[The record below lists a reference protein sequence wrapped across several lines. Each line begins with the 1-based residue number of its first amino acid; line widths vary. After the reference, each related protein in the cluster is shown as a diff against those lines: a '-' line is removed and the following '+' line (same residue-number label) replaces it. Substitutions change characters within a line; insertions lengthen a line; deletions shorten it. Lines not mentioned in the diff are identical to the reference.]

1 MSATIYYDNANTYQA
16 TINVEDGS
24 ANIGNKS
31 FSDGTTLTN
40 EERAID
46 QDLSLAI
53 TDWGDT
59 DALRFDFGSAV
70 TVDYVAIYSTATI
83 TTDIRIF
90 RSDSATGT
98 ANVVTNLEVDSLVA
112 GWNILHLSSGDFR
125 YRILIADGGSI
136 TGITE
141 IYFGARFALPVQPT
155 ANIITAHNFGSEEI
169 KTYGAN
175 RFYFSKH
182 NNYKEFTLNLT
193 HMTSAQKTE
202 LETFANTVTDR
213 MPFIYAEDSTVI
225 NGNNPTGPLHYVKLV
240 RPLTFKTVLPD
251 IFSCQVVMREL
262 TS

>member
-16 TINVEDGS
+16 TINVEDGT
-24 ANIGNKS
+24 ANISGRS

-46 QDLSLAI
+46 QDLSKAI

-83 TTDIRIF
+83 STDIRIF
-90 RSDSATGT
+90 RSSSATGT
-98 ANVVTNLEVDSLVA
+98 AQVVTNIEVDSLVA
-112 GWNILHLSSGDFR
+112 GWNILHLSSGDYQ
-125 YRILIADGGSI
+125 YRIIIADGGTI

-141 IYFGARFALPVQPT
+141 IYFGAKFDLPVQPT
-155 ANIITAHNFGSEEI
+155 ANTITAHNFGSEEI

-182 NNYKEFTLNLT
+182 DNYKEFTLSID
-193 HMTSAQKTE
+193 HITSSQKTE

-213 MPFIYAEDSTVI
+213 MPFIYAEDGTVI
-225 NGNNPTGPLHYVKLV
+225 NGNNPTGPLHFVKLV
-240 RPLTFKTVLPD
+240 RPLTFRTVAPD

>member
-16 TINVEDGS
+16 TINVEDGT
-24 ANIGNKS
+24 ANISGRS

-46 QDLSLAI
+46 QDLSKAI

-83 TTDIRIF
+83 STDIRIF
-90 RSDSATGT
+90 RSSSATGT
-98 ANVVTNLEVDSLVA
+98 AQVVTNIEVDSLVA
-112 GWNILHLSSGDFR
+112 GWNILHLSSGDYQ
-125 YRILIADGGSI
+125 YRIIIADGGTI

-141 IYFGARFALPVQPT
+141 IYFGAKFDLPVQPT
-155 ANIITAHNFGSEEI
+155 ANTITAHNFGSEEI

-182 NNYKEFTLNLT
+182 DNYKEFTLSID
-193 HMTSAQKTE
+193 HITSSKKTE
-202 LETFANTVTDR
+202 LETFA
-213 MPFIYAEDSTVI
+213 I
-225 NGNNPTGPLHYVKLV
+225 
-240 RPLTFKTVLPD
+240 
-251 IFSCQVVMREL
+251 Q
-262 TS
+262 